1 MQDAFRAAIRFL
13 LIAVLAVSSAAG
25 FASAQ
30 NLSSVSG
37 PTVSADKREVEYR
50 LGWVPADSGD
60 DASIGHRIAY
70 GASLNERRAF
80 KVFANLSDRP
90 GDDLRIRNL
99 NAQYLIE
106 LSPENARI
114 WQTGIRFDARLS
126 TGPGPERIGV
136 NWLNQWRLSETLR
149 ARAQFIATRQLGDGA
164 RETVDFSFR
173 SSLTWKAT
181 DQFDIA
187 LLAFTDLGNTDDFGI
202 DDRVQEAGPAISG
215 DLPNGYGWTLG
226 TLFGLT
232 DRAPDH
238 DFRFWITKSF

>member
-1 MQDAFRAAIRFL
+1 MQDAIRAAACFL
-13 LIAVLAVSSAAG
+13 LIAIAPLAITAG

-37 PTVSADKREVEYR
+37 PTVSADKREIEYR
-50 LGWVPADSGD
+50 LGWVPANTGSTE
-60 DASIGHRIAY
+60 SFGHRIAY
-70 GASLNERRAF
+70 GASLNERTAF
-80 KVFANLSDRP
+80 KMFANLSDRP
-90 GDDLRIRNL
+90 GESLRVQNV

-114 WQTGIRFDARLS
+114 WQTGIRFDARVS
-126 TGPGPERIGV
+126 TGPGPDRVGV
-136 NWLNQWRLSETLR
+136 NWLNQWPLSDRLR

-215 DLPNGYGWTLG
+215 DLPNGYGWTFG

-232 DRAPDH
+232 ERAPDH
-238 DFRFWITKSF
+238 DLRFWITKSF